1 MKLFC
6 VSCLTFLSVIQ
17 LLVEIPN
24 CVGWS
29 ITCNETMCCENDT
42 DGNLCCEGNSC
53 SHQINSPEETFKLY
67 RRTRRM
73 AKRLKDASQQL
84 SSISS

>member
-6 VSCLTFLSVIQ
+6 VSCLTFLSVMQ

-42 DGNLCCEGNSC
+42 DGNLCCEGNFC
-53 SHQINSPEETFKLY
+53 KYPIYSPEKLVTIY
-67 RRTRRM
+67 QRKGGM
-73 AKRLKDASQQL
+73 VNRLKMALQKL
-84 SSISS
+84 SS

>member
-1 MKLFC
+1 
-6 VSCLTFLSVIQ
+6 
-17 LLVEIPN
+17 
-24 CVGWS
+24 
-29 ITCNETMCCENDT
+29 MCCENDT

>member
-24 CVGWS
+24 CKLTNCYSCVLIRNR
-29 ITCNETMCCENDT
+29 ITTQPHNYYF
-42 DGNLCCEGNSC
+42 
-53 SHQINSPEETFKLY
+53 HRK
-67 RRTRRM
+67 
-73 AKRLKDASQQL
+73 
-84 SSISS
+84 